1 MDLILKPVRVA
12 TSKPARKT
20 YLNTILFMITSSI
33 LLGLAV
39 FAYILFYY
47 NYVPQIG
54 IERVIH
60 LQYGAGPHPYG
71 ITSLDASLVSQQ
83 PYDIT
88 LTLHVPRSPPNLHRG
103 NFMLSLTLL
112 SPTYKP
118 HPPPT
123 HLDPLTSPIG
133 TATLP
138 PPLPPTLSLSKDDIL
153 FTSRRPT
160 ILTYTSRLISLSSR
174 LLSLPLYLLNLKH
187 ESETLHIPM
196 AESASF
202 PRGRKNIPGFA
213 MLELQAG
220 QEVQVYSAKIT
231 FTARFGG
238 LRWLMYNH
246 RVISFVIFTS
256 AFWVAEV
263 LFTAI
268 GWLIVRSIF
277 SSAATV
283 KKEEAGAVKAEE
295 TDASLTGIKNEGDET
310 DELDL
315 SDTPR
320 TFPTYGRQA
329 PLRYVSSGKD
339 EPQVKDE
346 DSEEYVAF
354 QRGALAEADDED
366 DGEDVGGYR
375 GGRTDSGI
383 GTSFSEGGEMGG
395 VKRRRSKGGRV

>member
-12 TSKPARKT
+12 TSKPARQT

-60 LQYGAGPHPYG
+60 LQYGDGLHPYG
-71 ITSLDASLVSQQ
+71 ITSLDNSLVSQQ

-88 LTLHVPRSPPNLHRG
+88 LTLHVPRSPPNLQRG
-103 NFMLSLTLL
+103 NFMLSLSLL

-118 HPPPT
+118 LPSPIPT
-123 HLDPLTSPIG
+123 DTSTPLTPLSGPIG
-133 TATLP
+133 
-138 PPLPPTLSLSKDDIL
+138 TLSLSKDDIL
-153 FTSRRPT
+153 FSARRPT
-160 ILTYTSRLISLSSR
+160 LLTYTSRLVSLSER
-174 LLSLPLYLLNLKH
+174 LLALPLYILGLKH
-187 ESETLHIPM
+187 ESEILHIPM

-220 QEVQVYSAKIT
+220 QDVQVYAAKIT
-231 FTARFGG
+231 FKARFGG

-246 RVISFVIFTS
+246 RVISFIVFTS
-256 AFWVAEV
+256 AFWIAEV

-268 GWLIVRSIF
+268 GWVALRIIF
-277 SSAATV
+277 SSGGEV
-283 KKEEAGAVKAEE
+283 KEIKGED
-295 TDASLTGIKNEGDET
+295 TDASLTGVKKEGDET
-310 DELDL
+310 DEPDL

-329 PLRYVSSGKD
+329 PLRYVSTGKD

-346 DSEEYVAF
+346 DSEEYAALE
-354 QRGALAEADDED
+354 RGALAEADDED
-366 DGEDVGGYR
+366 EDDGEDIGGYR
-375 GGRTDSGI
+375 GARTDSGI
-383 GTSFSEGGEMGG
+383 GTSFSEGGERGS
-395 VKRRRSKGGRV
+395 VTRRRSKGGRI